1 MNTLLLRL
9 QGAAARVSTR
19 RGWRRRGFAL
29 LFGLLAAL
37 ALPPLHALPLLW
49 VAFPGLLWLLDGAT
63 DGKRAFADGWWFGFG
78 HFSLGLY
85 WISYALLVDPV
96 RFGWLVPVAVFGLGG
111 LLALFIGA
119 ATLAAHRL
127 SPPGVPRVLMLAVTW
142 VLSEWVRSW
151 IFTGFPWN
159 LIGSV
164 WMPVLPVVQFA
175 AVAGTYGLGVLTV
188 VVAAMPAVLIR
199 PSRPNRV
206 AMLGSLGILAAV
218 ALWGGLRLAD
228 GTTASVPDV
237 RLRLVQPNIEQTLKW
252 KPEMRMAHLQE
263 HLELTAQAGWD
274 KVTDVI
280 WSETAAP
287 SFLERDAASRNLLAS
302 VTPPGGLLITGAVR
316 GTLPGVEPFRIWNSL
331 LAFTDK
337 GEIVGTYDK
346 AHLVP
351 FGEYVPLHKLL
362 PLDKLTAGGVDF
374 TPGPGVA
381 TLTLPGLP
389 PVGPLI
395 CYEVIFPG
403 DVADRAHRPAWLL
416 NLTNDG
422 WYGIS
427 AGPYQHFAAARLR
440 AVEESLPLVRAANTG
455 ISGVIDPYG
464 RVLAQLPLGARGV
477 LDAALPTA
485 LPASLP
491 FARIGIWASFVM
503 LLMVAFGA
511 VLWTRLFRQG

>member
-1 MNTLLLRL
+1 MNALFSRLAGAALRL
-9 QGAAARVSTR
+9 AHQH
-19 RGWRRRGFAL
+19 GWRRRGLAVL
-29 LFGLLAAL
+29 LGVLAAL
-37 ALPPLHALPLLW
+37 ALPPIHALPLLW
-49 VAFPGLLWLLDGAT
+49 IAFPGLILLLDGGSGGRQAFT
-63 DGKRAFADGWWFGFG
+63 DGCWFGFG

-111 LLALFIGA
+111 LLGLFVGA
-119 ATLAAHRL
+119 ATFFARRLA
-127 SPPGVPRVLMLAVTW
+127 PPGVPRVLALALAW
-142 VLSEWVRSW
+142 VLFEWVRSW
-151 IFTGFPWN
+151 IFTGFSWN

-175 AVAGTYGLGVLTV
+175 AVAGTYGLGLLTV
-188 VVAAMPAVLIR
+188 AAAAMPALLVR
-199 PSRPNRV
+199 PSRSHRSAVV
-206 AMLGSLGILAAV
+206 ASLLVLAMVAVWGSV
-218 ALWGGLRLAD
+218 RLAD
-228 GTTASVPDV
+228 GGVPTVTGV

-263 HLELTAQAGWD
+263 HLDLTLSPGWD

-287 SFLERDAASRNLLAS
+287 SFLERDGVARSLIAA

-316 GTLPGVEPFRIWNSL
+316 GTPPGVEPFRVWNSM
-331 LAFTDK
+331 LALTRQGD
-337 GEIVGTYDK
+337 IAATYDK

-351 FGEYVPLHKLL
+351 FGEYVPLHSLL
-362 PLDKLTAGGVDF
+362 PLDKITAGSVDF
-374 TPGPGVA
+374 TPGPGVS
-381 TLTLPGLP
+381 TLLLPGLP
-389 PVGPLI
+389 PAGPLI

-403 DVADRAHRPAWLL
+403 EVVDRTHRPGWLL

-440 AVEESLPLVRAANTG
+440 AVEEGLPLVRAANTG

-464 RVLAQLPLGARGV
+464 RVLARLPLGTRGI
-477 LDAALPTA
+477 LDADLPTP
-485 LPASLP
+485 LPAEMP
-491 FARIGIWASFVM
+491 FAR
-503 LLMVAFGA
+503 FGLFA
-511 VLWTRLFRQG
+511 PLVLWVLTMFCLVFWLRVFRAG